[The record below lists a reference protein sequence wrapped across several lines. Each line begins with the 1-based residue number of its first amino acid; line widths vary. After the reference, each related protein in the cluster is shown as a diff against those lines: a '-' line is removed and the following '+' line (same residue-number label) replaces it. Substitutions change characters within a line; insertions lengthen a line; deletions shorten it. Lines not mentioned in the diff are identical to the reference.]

1 MKRACL
7 VLSLLISFT
16 ILLSS
21 TGFSAQS
28 KETRAKEAKPR
39 EVQAKETQAKEIY
52 TIRIQSVISPP
63 IAQFILDSINKAT
76 EGGAEALLILL
87 DTPGGLDT
95 SMREIIKGIMDAK
108 IPVIVYVYPQ
118 GARAASAG
126 AIILLASHVAA
137 MAPGTNAG
145 AAHPVSIGKDEKPD
159 KVMMK
164 KVVQDA
170 EAYAK
175 SIAKK
180 RGRSVDWAGK
190 AVTQSVSATAED
202 ALRMRVIDVVATT
215 VDELLTKID
224 GKSVEIGEKTVTL
237 RTKGLKLKELE
248 MPFKY
253 RFLATISDPN
263 VAYILMML
271 GMYGILFE
279 IYSPGAIFPGVIGG
293 ICIILAFY
301 AFSAIPISFAGL
313 ALILLGVIF
322 FILEIKI
329 VSHGALGIAGVISL
343 ILGSVMLVDVPSGW
357 LSISW
362 TSILVVVTATVLFF
376 VGVLSYA
383 VKAQLSKVRTGVEGL
398 VGEEGVAKTDV
409 HQKGRVQVHGELWN
423 AESDE
428 PIPSGEQVVVVAVK
442 GMTVKVK
449 KEGG

>member
-1 MKRACL
+1 MKKVFC
-7 VLSLLISFT
+7 VLLFLLFVCSFAAN
-16 ILLSS
+16 
-21 TGFSAQS
+21 GA
-28 KETRAKEAKPR
+28 AKDVYQIT
-39 EVQAKETQAKEIY
+39 VQG
-52 TIRIQSVISPP
+52 VIGPP
-63 IAQFILDSINKAT
+63 IAQFIVESLKKAT
-76 EGGAEALLILL
+76 DADAEALLILL

-95 SMREIIKGIMDAK
+95 SMREIIKAIMDSK

-126 AIILLASHVAA
+126 SIILLAAHVAA

-180 RGRSVDWAGK
+180 RDRNVDWAGK

-202 ALRMRVIDVVATT
+202 ALRMHVIDLVANT
-215 VDELLTKID
+215 VDDLLTKIN
-224 GKSVEIGEKTVTL
+224 GKTVEVGDKKVTL
-237 RTKGLKLKELE
+237 KTKGAKPKELAIS
-248 MPFKY
+248 FKY
-253 RFLATISDPN
+253 RFLSTISDPN

-271 GMYGILFE
+271 GFYGILFE

-313 ALILLGVIF
+313 GLILLGIIF
-322 FILEIKI
+322 FILEIKV
-329 VSHGALGIAGVISL
+329 VSHGALSLAGVISL
-343 ILGSVMLVDVPSGW
+343 ILGSVMLIDLPSEW

-362 TSILVVVTATVLFF
+362 MSILVVVGVTVLFF

-383 VKAQLSKVRTGVEGL
+383 VKAQLSRVRTGVEGL
-398 VGEEGVAKTDV
+398 IGEEGVAKTDV
-409 HQKGRVQVHGELWN
+409 REKGKVYVHGELWN
-423 AESDE
+423 AQSEE
-428 PIPSGEQVVVVAVK
+428 PIGEGERVIVTEVK
-442 GMTVKVK
+442 GMIVKVK
-449 KEGG
+449 KERG

>member
-1 MKRACL
+1 MKKILCV
-7 VLSLLISFT
+7 VLFALFYCSLAAS
-16 ILLSS
+16 
-21 TGFSAQS
+21 GA
-28 KETRAKEAKPR
+28 AKD
-39 EVQAKETQAKEIY
+39 VYQITV
-52 TIRIQSVISPP
+52 QSVIGPP
-63 IAQFILDSINKAT
+63 IAQFVVESIKKAT
-76 EGGAEALLILL
+76 DADAQALLILL

-95 SMREIIKGIMDAK
+95 SMREIIKAIMDSK

-126 AIILLASHVAA
+126 SIILLSAHVAA

-180 RGRSVDWAGK
+180 RGRNVDWAGK

-202 ALRMRVIDVVATT
+202 ALRMHVIDVVADS
-215 VDELLTKID
+215 VDDLLTKID
-224 GKSVEIGEKTVTL
+224 GKTVEVGDKKVTL
-237 RTKGLKLKELE
+237 KTKGVKPKELE
-248 MPFKY
+248 ISFKY
-253 RFLATISDPN
+253 RFLSTITDPN

-271 GMYGILFE
+271 GFYGILFE

-293 ICIILAFY
+293 ICLILAFY
-301 AFSAIPISFAGL
+301 AFSSIPISFAGL
-313 ALILLGVIF
+313 GLILLGIIF
-322 FILEIKI
+322 FILEIKV
-329 VSHGALGIAGVISL
+329 VSHGALSLAGVISL
-343 ILGSVMLVDVPSGW
+343 ILGSVMLIDLPTGW

-362 TSILVVVTATVLFF
+362 ASILVVVIVTVLFF

-383 VKAQLSKVRTGVEGL
+383 IKAQLSRVRTGREGL
-398 VGEEGVAKTDV
+398 VGEEGIARTDV
-409 HQKGRVQVHGELWN
+409 KEKGKVYVHGELWN

-428 PIPSGEQVVVVAVK
+428 PIAADERVIVTAVK

-449 KEGG
+449 KERG

>member
-1 MKRACL
+1 MKKVFCI
-7 VLSLLISFT
+7 VLFAALCCSFAVN
-16 ILLSS
+16 
-21 TGFSAQS
+21 GSA
-28 KETRAKEAKPR
+28 KDVYRIT
-39 EVQAKETQAKEIY
+39 VQG
-52 TIRIQSVISPP
+52 VIGPP
-63 IAQFILDSINKAT
+63 IAQFIVESIKKAT
-76 EGGAEALLILL
+76 DADGEALLVLL

-95 SMREIIKGIMDAK
+95 SMREIIKAVMDSK

-170 EAYAK
+170 EAYSK

-180 RGRSVDWAGK
+180 RGRNVEWAGK

-202 ALRMRVIDVVATT
+202 ALRMRVVDVVAAS
-215 VDELLTKID
+215 VDDLLQKID
-224 GKSVEIGEKTVTL
+224 GKTVEVGDKKVTL
-237 RTKGLKLKELE
+237 KTKGAKPKELE
-248 MPFKY
+248 MSFKY

-271 GMYGILFE
+271 GFYGILFE

-301 AFSAIPISFAGL
+301 SFSAIPISFAGL
-313 ALILLGVIF
+313 GLILLGIIF
-322 FILEIKI
+322 FILEIKV
-329 VSHGALGIAGVISL
+329 VSHGALSLAGVISL
-343 ILGSVMLVDVPSGW
+343 ILGSVMLIDLPSEW

-362 TSILVVVTATVLFF
+362 LSILVVVAVTVLFF

-383 VKAQLSKVRTGVEGL
+383 IRAQLSRVRTGIEGL
-398 VGEEGVAKTDV
+398 IGEEGVARTDV
-409 HQKGRVQVHGELWN
+409 GEKGKVYVHGELWN

-428 PIPSGEQVVVVAVK
+428 PIAADERVIVTAVK

-449 KEGG
+449 KGRG

>member
-1 MKRACL
+1 MKK
-7 VLSLLISFT
+7 VFW
-16 ILLSS
+16 ILLFVLL
-21 TGFSAQS
+21 GFSFA
-28 KETRAKEAKPR
+28 THAAAKDVYQIT
-39 EVQAKETQAKEIY
+39 VQG
-52 TIRIQSVISPP
+52 VIGPP
-63 IAQFILDSINKAT
+63 IAQFIVESLKKAT
-76 EGGAEALLILL
+76 DADAEALLILL

-95 SMREIIKGIMDAK
+95 SMREIIKAMMDAK
-108 IPVIVYVYPQ
+108 VPVIVYVYPQ

-126 AIILLASHVAA
+126 SIILLASHVAA

-180 RGRSVDWAGK
+180 RGRNVDWAGK
-190 AVTQSVSATAED
+190 AVTQSVSATADD
-202 ALRMRVIDVVATT
+202 ALRMHVIDLVAPT
-215 VDELLTKID
+215 VDDLLTKID
-224 GKSVEIGEKTVTL
+224 GKTVEVGDKKVTL
-237 RTKGLKLKELE
+237 KTKGAKPKELE
-248 MPFKY
+248 MSFKY
-253 RFLATISDPN
+253 RFLSTISDPN

-271 GMYGILFE
+271 GFYGILFE

-301 AFSAIPISFAGL
+301 SFSAIPISFAGL
-313 ALILLGVIF
+313 GLILLGIIF
-322 FILEIKI
+322 FILEIKV
-329 VSHGALGIAGVISL
+329 VSHGALSLAGVISL
-343 ILGSVMLVDVPSGW
+343 ILGSVMLIDLPSGW

-362 TSILVVVTATVLFF
+362 ASILVVVAATVLFF

-383 VKAQLSKVRTGVEGL
+383 IRAQLSSVKTGSEGFI
-398 VGEEGVAKTDV
+398 GEAGVATTEVKEKGKV
-409 HQKGRVQVHGELWN
+409 HVHGELWN

-428 PIPSGEQVVVVAVK
+428 PIAAGERVVVTAVK

-449 KEGG
+449 KERGEV

>member
-1 MKRACL
+1 MKKIFC
-7 VLSLLISFT
+7 
-16 ILLSS
+16 ILLFVLLGCS
-21 TGFSAQS
+21 FAANAA
-28 KETRAKEAKPR
+28 AKDVYQIS
-39 EVQAKETQAKEIY
+39 VQG
-52 TIRIQSVISPP
+52 VIGPP
-63 IAQFILDSINKAT
+63 IAQFIIESLKKAT
-76 EGGAEALLILL
+76 DGDAEALLILL

-95 SMREIIKGIMDAK
+95 SMREIIKAIMDSK

-126 AIILLASHVAA
+126 SIILLASHVAA

-170 EAYAK
+170 EAYSK

-180 RGRSVDWAGK
+180 RGRNVEWAGK

-202 ALRMRVIDVVATT
+202 ALRMHVIDLVAAT
-215 VDELLTKID
+215 VDDLLLKID
-224 GKSVEIGEKTVTL
+224 GKTVEIGDKKVAL
-237 RTKGLKLKELE
+237 KTKGAKPKELV
-248 MPFKY
+248 MSFKY
-253 RFLATISDPN
+253 RFLSTITDPN

-271 GMYGILFE
+271 GFYGILFE

-301 AFSAIPISFAGL
+301 SFSAIPISFAGL
-313 ALILLGVIF
+313 GLILLGVIF
-322 FILEIKI
+322 FILEIKV
-329 VSHGALGIAGVISL
+329 VSHGALSLAGVISL
-343 ILGSVMLVDVPSGW
+343 ILGSVMLIDLPSEW

-362 TSILVVVTATVLFF
+362 MSILVVVAVTVLFF

-383 VKAQLSKVRTGVEGL
+383 IKAQLSKVRTGSEGL
-398 VGEEGVAKTDV
+398 IGEEGIARTDV
-409 HQKGRVQVHGELWN
+409 REKGKVQVHGELWN
-423 AESDE
+423 AESEE
-428 PIPSGEQVVVVAVK
+428 PIAAGEKVIVTELK

-449 KEGG
+449 KERG

>member
-1 MKRACL
+1 MKKILCI
-7 VLSLLISFT
+7 VLFVMLCFATAASGAGKDIYQIT
-16 ILLSS
+16 
-21 TGFSAQS
+21 
-28 KETRAKEAKPR
+28 
-39 EVQAKETQAKEIY
+39 VQG
-52 TIRIQSVISPP
+52 VIGPP
-63 IAQFILDSINKAT
+63 IAQFVVESIKKAT
-76 EGGAEALLILL
+76 DADVQALLILL

-95 SMREIIKGIMDAK
+95 SMREIVKAIMDSK

-126 AIILLASHVAA
+126 SIILLSAHIAA

-180 RGRSVDWAGK
+180 RGRNVDWAGK

-202 ALRMRVIDVVATT
+202 ALRMHVIDVVADS
-215 VDELLTKID
+215 VNDLLTKID
-224 GKSVEIGEKTVTL
+224 GKTVEVGDKKVTL
-237 RTKGLKLKELE
+237 KTKGVKPKELE
-248 MPFKY
+248 ISFKY

-271 GMYGILFE
+271 GFYGILFE

-293 ICIILAFY
+293 ICLILAFY
-301 AFSAIPISFAGL
+301 SFSSIPISFAGL
-313 ALILLGVIF
+313 GLILLGVIF
-322 FILEIKI
+322 FILEIKV
-329 VSHGALGIAGVISL
+329 VSHGALSLAGVISL
-343 ILGSVMLVDVPSGW
+343 ILGSVMLIDLPSGW

-362 TSILVVVTATVLFF
+362 ASILVVVIVTVLFF

-383 VKAQLSKVRTGVEGL
+383 VKAQLSKVRTGREGL
-398 VGEEGVAKTDV
+398 VGEEGIARTDV
-409 HQKGRVQVHGELWN
+409 KERGKVYVHGELWN

-428 PIPSGEQVVVVAVK
+428 PIAADERVIVTAVK

-449 KEGG
+449 KERG

>member
-1 MKRACL
+1 MKKIFC
-7 VLSLLISFT
+7 
-16 ILLSS
+16 ILLFVLLGCS
-21 TGFSAQS
+21 FAANAA
-28 KETRAKEAKPR
+28 AKDVYQIS
-39 EVQAKETQAKEIY
+39 VQG
-52 TIRIQSVISPP
+52 VIGPP
-63 IAQFILDSINKAT
+63 IAQFIVESLKKAT
-76 EGGAEALLILL
+76 DGDAEALLILL

-95 SMREIIKGIMDAK
+95 SMREIIKAIMDSK

-126 AIILLASHVAA
+126 SIILLASHVAA

-170 EAYAK
+170 EAYSK

-180 RGRSVDWAGK
+180 RGRNVEWAGK

-202 ALRMRVIDVVATT
+202 ALRMHVIDVVAAS
-215 VDELLTKID
+215 VDDLLLKID
-224 GKSVEIGEKTVTL
+224 GKTVEVGDKKVVL
-237 RTKGLKLKELE
+237 KTKGAKPKELE
-248 MPFKY
+248 MSFKY
-253 RFLATISDPN
+253 RFLSTITDPN

-271 GMYGILFE
+271 GFYGILFE

-301 AFSAIPISFAGL
+301 AFSSIPISFAGL
-313 ALILLGVIF
+313 GLILLGIIF
-322 FILEIKI
+322 FILEIKV
-329 VSHGALGIAGVISL
+329 VSHGALSLAGVISL
-343 ILGSVMLVDVPSGW
+343 ILGSVMLIDLPTGW

-362 TSILVVVTATVLFF
+362 LSILVVVGVTVLFF

-383 VKAQLSKVRTGVEGL
+383 IKAQLSRVRTGVEGL
-398 VGEEGVAKTDV
+398 IGEEGIAKTDV
-409 HQKGRVQVHGELWN
+409 REKGKVYVHGELWN
-423 AESDE
+423 AESEE
-428 PIPSGEQVVVVAVK
+428 PIAADERVIVTAVK

-449 KEGG
+449 KERG

>member
-1 MKRACL
+1 MKKVFC
-7 VLSLLISFT
+7 
-16 ILLSS
+16 ILLFLLFVCSFAAN
-21 TGFSAQS
+21 GA
-28 KETRAKEAKPR
+28 AKDVYQIT
-39 EVQAKETQAKEIY
+39 VQG
-52 TIRIQSVISPP
+52 VIGPP
-63 IAQFILDSINKAT
+63 IAQFIVESLKKAT
-76 EGGAEALLILL
+76 DADAEALLVLL

-95 SMREIIKGIMDAK
+95 SMREIIKAIMDSK

-126 AIILLASHVAA
+126 SIILLAAHVAA

-180 RGRSVDWAGK
+180 RDRNVDWAGK

-202 ALRMRVIDVVATT
+202 ALRMHVIDLVANT
-215 VDELLTKID
+215 VDDLLTKIN
-224 GKSVEIGEKTVTL
+224 GKTVEVGDKKVTL
-237 RTKGLKLKELE
+237 KTKGAKPKELE
-248 MPFKY
+248 ISFKY
-253 RFLATISDPN
+253 RFLSTISDPN

-271 GMYGILFE
+271 GFYGILFE

-313 ALILLGVIF
+313 GLILLGIIF
-322 FILEIKI
+322 FILEIKV
-329 VSHGALGIAGVISL
+329 VSHGALSLAGVISL
-343 ILGSVMLVDVPSGW
+343 ILGSVMLIDLPSEW

-362 TSILVVVTATVLFF
+362 MSILVVVGVTVLFF

-383 VKAQLSKVRTGVEGL
+383 VKAQLSRVRTGVEGL
-398 VGEEGVAKTDV
+398 IGEEGVAKTDV
-409 HQKGRVQVHGELWN
+409 REKGKVYVHGELWN
-423 AESDE
+423 AQSEE
-428 PIPSGEQVVVVAVK
+428 PIGEGERVIVTEVK
-442 GMTVKVK
+442 GMIVKVK
-449 KEGG
+449 KERG